1 MSLLRIPFLGAIVVG
16 TFVSHESGVP
26 VPPNLVLILSAH
38 RYPRW
43 RTKWGTS
50 ISGFIKNLQFTLLT
64 DFPFARRRGAF
75 RSPATAFDFAY
86 GPHQN
91 ETMTR
96 EEEVTSELRNLRTKI
111 DALERTVERGS
122 LDLARN
128 AFWMRTE
135 IRLLQ
140 WDLPITRL
148 EASM

>member
-1 MSLLRIPFLGAIVVG
+1 
-16 TFVSHESGVP
+16 
-26 VPPNLVLILSAH
+26 
-38 RYPRW
+38 
-43 RTKWGTS
+43 
-50 ISGFIKNLQFTLLT
+50 
-64 DFPFARRRGAF
+64 
-75 RSPATAFDFAY
+75 
-86 GPHQN
+86 
-91 ETMTR
+91 MTR